1 MSLKK
6 FMGKTS
12 REAMISARQILG
24 DDAVIVSTRKT
35 AHGVEVLA
43 SLPQALA
50 DMAEP
55 MLEEQAPLLR
65 SARRTANAPEA
76 PVPFLK
82 FIQEQPKVVSV
93 NNAATA
99 PVFPFHTAPTR
110 AAPTL
115 EHTLN
120 ATANPALNGLA
131 PASLT
136 SASFTS
142 HLASG
147 AAPEVTQQ
155 LQQELSSLRAWMSS
169 QFDTLAYHDT
179 LRHHPVS
186 ATLQKDL
193 LVAGFSPRLV
203 REVTRHL
210 PADADTTG
218 ARTWAAHLLEKS
230 LLVAAPEQ
238 NLVDAG
244 GIYALV
250 GPTGVGK
257 TTTVAKLASH
267 CAVKYGRDA
276 VGLIT
281 IDSYRIGAQ
290 DQLRIYGK
298 ILGISVHTAQD
309 RESLLSV
316 LRSLTSKKLV
326 LIDTV
331 GLGQRDERVSELLT
345 TVGAS
350 AIKRLLVLNSAAQ
363 AETLED
369 VMRCY
374 RSATHPPTTHQTSAH
389 QATVPPVLTGLIL
402 SKTDEAVRLGTGL
415 DIAVRHRVPLYYETH
430 GQRVPED
437 IAVADAKSLILRAT
451 RYMPAQAFQVDNEDV
466 GLTFL
471 ARQAQRGVSAHA

>member
-6 FMGKTS
+6 FIGKTS

-35 AHGVEVLA
+35 AHGVEVVA
-43 SLPQALA
+43 SSPQTLA

-55 MLEEQAPLLR
+55 LQEDNAPLLR
-65 SARRTANAPEA
+65 SGRPTGEA
-76 PVPFLK
+76 TENPVPFLK
-82 FIQEQPKVVSV
+82 FIQEQPKVVPVTSAF
-93 NNAATA
+93 AA
-99 PVFPFHTAPTR
+99 PGFPLNSPNLR
-110 AAPTL
+110 PAPTL

-120 ATANPALNGLA
+120 PARHSLA
-131 PASLT
+131 PAL
-136 SASFTS
+136 
-142 HLASG
+142 SG
-147 AAPEVTQQ
+147 YSSPEVVQQ
-155 LQQELSSLRAWMSS
+155 LHQEITHLRAWMSS
-169 QFDTLAYHDT
+169 QFDTLAYQDT
-179 LRHHPVS
+179 LRHHPIS

-210 PADADTTG
+210 PADAD
-218 ARTWAAHLLEKS
+218 RTQAHAWATNLLEKS
-230 LLVAAPEQ
+230 LLVASPEQ

-331 GLGQRDERVSELLT
+331 GLGQRDERVNELLT

-369 VMRCY
+369 VMSCY
-374 RSATHPPTTHQTSAH
+374 RGAAQQAAPH
-389 QATVPPVLTGLIL
+389 QAAVSSVLTGLIL

-415 DIAVRHRVPLYYETH
+415 DVAVRHRIPLYYETH

-437 IAVADAKSLILRAT
+437 ISLADAKSLITRAT
-451 RYMPAQAFQVDNEDV
+451 TYVPTRDFQVDNEEV
-466 GLTFL
+466 GMTFL
-471 ARQAQRGVSAHA
+471 AHQAQNGVPAHA